1 MVNLDARV
9 SVMSVPDHPLIPDT
23 ETRVS
28 VLLNRIHVLGKV
40 EGVTVVAERVDFTNE
55 RVWLHGRA
63 VPNSL
68 TEQLTTEFLSAGQRW
83 RNVQQSQGW
92 EAAGEP
98 PRGPGEMMTRIEVTL
113 AKNVSGANFDR
124 HLSVGGSGT
133 EWRIEWSWPRP
144 SGGSLTFIGTSP
156 GAGDSELIVETPPP
170 N

>member
-68 TEQLTTEFLSAGQRW
+68 TEQLTTEFWSAGQRW
-83 RNVQQSQGW
+83 RNVQQSQG
-92 EAAGEP
+92 
-98 PRGPGEMMTRIEVTL
+98 
-113 AKNVSGANFDR
+113 
-124 HLSVGGSGT
+124 
-133 EWRIEWSWPRP
+133 
-144 SGGSLTFIGTSP
+144 
-156 GAGDSELIVETPPP
+156 
-170 N
+170 